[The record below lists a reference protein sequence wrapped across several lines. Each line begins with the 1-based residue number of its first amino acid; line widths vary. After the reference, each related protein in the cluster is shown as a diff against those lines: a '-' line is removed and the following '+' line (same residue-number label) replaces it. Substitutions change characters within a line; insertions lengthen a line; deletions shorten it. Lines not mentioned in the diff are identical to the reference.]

1 MNFNQANV
9 TKVDNG
15 YVVVL
20 QGFDLLTKQQ
30 LTEQYI
36 AKNLD
41 EAVIF
46 LKGEQVS
53 TSTIA
58 V

>member
-20 QGFDLLTKQQ
+20 SGFDILSKQQ

-36 AKNLD
+36 AKDLD

-46 LKGEQVS
+46 LKGES
-53 TSTIA
+53 KLAS
-58 V
+58 

>member
-1 MNFNQANV
+1 MNFNQANI

-15 YVVVL
+15 YVVVF
-20 QGFDLLTKQQ
+20 QGYDILSKQP

-41 EAVIF
+41 EVVNFIKDEPK
-46 LKGEQVS
+46 L
-53 TSTIA
+53 TS
-58 V
+58 

>member
-41 EAVIF
+41 EVVNFI
-46 LKGEQVS
+46 KDEPKV
-53 TSTIA
+53 TS
-58 V
+58 

>member
-20 QGFDLLTKQQ
+20 QGFDILSKQQ

-36 AKNLD
+36 AKDLD

-46 LKGEQVS
+46 LKGES
-53 TSTIA
+53 KLTS
-58 V
+58 